1 MKPRLRLPFKGD
13 VEVTQYFGEIPDS
26 DEIARAYQGWGL
38 LGHNGID
45 YGLVEGSGVLAVDG
59 GVVSKIERQ
68 DGFGLLVEV
77 SHKWGISLYA
87 HLSEVKVSVGQ
98 KIRSGQKIAL
108 SGQSGLV
115 TGPHLHL
122 GIRLNQTSLDNGY
135 LGYSDPMEFIRT

>member
-1 MKPRLRLPFKGD
+1 
-13 VEVTQYFGEIPDS
+13 
-26 DEIARAYQGWGL
+26 
-38 LGHNGID
+38 
-45 YGLVEGSGVLAVDG
+45 
-59 GVVSKIERQ
+59 
-68 DGFGLLVEV
+68 VEV